1 MLYIVATPIGNLN
14 DISLR
19 ALDTLKSVDVIAC
32 EDTRHTKVLLDKF
45 NIKTKLIAYH
55 KFNEKS
61 SAEGII
67 KLLKENKSLAIVSD
81 AGMPLICDPGGVLVT
96 RLKQENLD
104 YTVIPGANALL
115 CALVLS
121 GFDSSKFAFFG
132 FLSEKSKERNI
143 TLKQISNFD
152 GTSILYSSKH
162 NINDDLLKL
171 KTSLTNRQVCVVNE
185 ISKIFE
191 KKFWF
196 NLDEAQIEN
205 PAGEYVIV
213 LDKPLKK
220 EDKNV
225 DYAEEV
231 NHYIEDGLS
240 LNDACKKV
248 SKEHNLSKR
257 DIYNL
262 MIKK

>member
-104 YTVIPGANALL
+104 SLFEDYISCSNKFRKIGFGLELYNCRKIIEAHNGNIEANN
-115 CALVLS
+115 V
-121 GFDSSKFAFFG
+121 D
-132 FLSEKSKERNI
+132 NI
-143 TLKQISNFD
+143 
-152 GTSILYSSKH
+152 GTSI
-162 NINDDLLKL
+162 
-171 KTSLTNRQVCVVNE
+171 T
-185 ISKIFE
+185 
-191 KKFWF
+191 FW
-196 NLDEAQIEN
+196 L
-205 PAGEYVIV
+205 PV
-213 LDKPLKK
+213 
-220 EDKNV
+220 
-225 DYAEEV
+225 
-231 NHYIEDGLS
+231 
-240 LNDACKKV
+240 
-248 SKEHNLSKR
+248 
-257 DIYNL
+257 
-262 MIKK
+262 